1 MLKLLNTILIGLS
14 TGAIYSLMSI
24 SLVLVWRSTRVVNF
38 AQAGQAV
45 FSTYIAYEVSLR
57 TGNFWLALFC
67 AILSGALL
75 GAFIDFFFMRMLFK
89 HVASGPIRAIAPVVA
104 TLGLLGI
111 IKSAV
116 GYIWGVEVKP
126 LEPPV
131 STDGIRI
138 GSEVL
143 PFSTYDALILLIVFV
158 VLMILTFIF
167 QRTSLGLS
175 LKASAFSPE
184 IARLSGV
191 RVDLTRT
198 VGWAIAGACGAIA
211 GVLATP
217 TSLLSPNS
225 LDVLLVFG
233 FVAAVIGGLESMLGA
248 VVGGIL
254 LGLGVTFIA
263 NYVGST
269 LVFLSAFVF
278 LITILLVKPAGLI
291 SGKRSRNA

>member
-278 LITILLVKPAGLI
+278 LIIILLVKPAGLI

>member
-1 MLKLLNTILIGLS
+1 
-14 TGAIYSLMSI
+14 
-24 SLVLVWRSTRVVNF
+24 
-38 AQAGQAV
+38 
-45 FSTYIAYEVSLR
+45 LR
-57 TGNFWLALFC
+57 TGNFWLALLC
-67 AILSGALL
+67 AVLSGALL

-89 HVASGPIRAIAPVVA
+89 HVTSGPIRAIAPVVA

-111 IKSAV
+111 IRSAV

-184 IARLSGV
+184 ISRLSGV

-225 LDVLLVFG
+225 LDILLVFG

-278 LITILLVKPAGLI
+278 LIIILLVKPAGLI

>member
-1 MLKLLNTILIGLS
+1 
-14 TGAIYSLMSI
+14 MSI

-89 HVASGPIRAIAPVVA
+89 HVTSGPIRAIAPVVA

-278 LITILLVKPAGLI
+278 LIIILLVKPAGLI

>member
-1 MLKLLNTILIGLS
+1 MLKLINTILIGLS

-89 HVASGPIRAIAPVVA
+89 HVTSGPIRAIAPVVA

-111 IKSAV
+111 IRSAV

-126 LEPPV
+126 LQPPV

-143 PFSTYDALILLIVFV
+143 PFSTYDALILLIVFI
-158 VLMILTFIF
+158 VLMILTFVF

-225 LDVLLVFG
+225 LDILLVFG

-248 VVGGIL
+248 VIGGII

>member
-45 FSTYIAYEVSLR
+45 FSTYIAYEVALR

-75 GAFIDFFFMRMLFK
+75 GAFIDFFFMRTLFK
-89 HVASGPIRAIAPVVA
+89 RVTSGPIRAIAPVVA

-111 IKSAV
+111 IRSAV
-116 GYIWGVEVKP
+116 GYIWGVEVKSLP
-126 LEPPV
+126 APV
-131 STDGIRI
+131 STDGIKI
-138 GSEVL
+138 GADVL
-143 PFSTYDALILLIVFV
+143 PFSQYDALVLLIVFV

-167 QRTSLGLS
+167 QRTTLGLS

-217 TSLLSPNS
+217 NSLLSPNS
-225 LDVLLVFG
+225 LDILLVLG
-233 FVAAVIGGLESMLGA
+233 FAAAVIGGLESMLGA
-248 VVGGIL
+248 VVGGLI

-278 LITILLVKPAGLI
+278 LIIILLVRPSGII

>member
-1 MLKLLNTILIGLS
+1 
-14 TGAIYSLMSI
+14 MSI

-278 LITILLVKPAGLI
+278 LIIILLVKPAGLI

>member
-57 TGNFWLALFC
+57 TGNFWLALLC
-67 AILSGALL
+67 AVLSGALL
-75 GAFIDFFFMRMLFK
+75 GAFIDFFFMRMF
-89 HVASGPIRAIAPVVA
+89 VTSGPIRAIAPVVA

-111 IKSAV
+111 IRSAV

-184 IARLSGV
+184 ISRLSGV

-225 LDVLLVFG
+225 LDILLVFG

-278 LITILLVKPAGLI
+278 LIIILLVKPAGLI

>member
-1 MLKLLNTILIGLS
+1 MLKLINTILIGLS

-89 HVASGPIRAIAPVVA
+89 HVTSGPIRAIAPVVA

-111 IKSAV
+111 IRSAV

-126 LEPPV
+126 LQPPV

-143 PFSTYDALILLIVFV
+143 PFSTYDALILLIVLI
-158 VLMILTFIF
+158 VLMILTFVF

-225 LDVLLVFG
+225 LDILLVFG

-248 VVGGIL
+248 VIGGII

-278 LITILLVKPAGLI
+278 LIIVLLVRPAGII

>member
-1 MLKLLNTILIGLS
+1 MLKLINTILIGLS

-89 HVASGPIRAIAPVVA
+89 HVTSGPIRAIAPVVA

-111 IKSAV
+111 IRSAV

-126 LEPPV
+126 LQPPV

-158 VLMILTFIF
+158 VLMILTFVF

-225 LDVLLVFG
+225 LDILLVFG

-248 VVGGIL
+248 VIGGII

-278 LITILLVKPAGLI
+278 LIIVLLVRPAGII

>member
-1 MLKLLNTILIGLS
+1 MLKLINTILIGLS

-45 FSTYIAYEVSLR
+45 FSTYIAYEVALR

-75 GAFIDFFFMRMLFK
+75 GAFIDFFFMRTLFK
-89 HVASGPIRAIAPVVA
+89 RVTSGPIRAIAPVVA

-111 IKSAV
+111 LRSAV

-126 LEPPV
+126 LQPPV

-143 PFSTYDALILLIVFV
+143 PFSTYDALILLIVFI
-158 VLMILTFIF
+158 VLMTLTFVF

-225 LDVLLVFG
+225 LDILLVFG

-248 VVGGIL
+248 VIGGII

-278 LITILLVKPAGLI
+278 LIIVLLVRPAGII

>member
-1 MLKLLNTILIGLS
+1 MLKLINTILIGLS

-45 FSTYIAYEVSLR
+45 FSTYIAYEVALR

-89 HVASGPIRAIAPVVA
+89 RVTSGPIRAIAPVVA

-126 LEPPV
+126 LQPPV

-143 PFSTYDALILLIVFV
+143 PFSTYDALILLIVFI
-158 VLMILTFIF
+158 VLMTLTFVF

-198 VGWAIAGACGAIA
+198 IGWAIAGACGAIA

-225 LDVLLVFG
+225 LDILLVFG
-233 FVAAVIGGLESMLGA
+233 FAAAVIGGLESMVGA
-248 VVGGIL
+248 VVGGLI

-263 NYVGST
+263 NYFGST

-278 LITILLVKPAGLI
+278 LIIILLVKPAGLI

>member
-1 MLKLLNTILIGLS
+1 MLKLINTILIGLS

-45 FSTYIAYEVSLR
+45 FSTYIAYEVALR

-89 HVASGPIRAIAPVVA
+89 HVTSGPIRAIAPVVA

-126 LEPPV
+126 LQPPV

-143 PFSTYDALILLIVFV
+143 PFSTYDALILLIVFI
-158 VLMILTFIF
+158 VLMTLTFVF

-225 LDVLLVFG
+225 LDILLVFG

-248 VVGGIL
+248 VIGGII

-278 LITILLVKPAGLI
+278 LIIVLLVRPAGII

>member
-111 IKSAV
+111 IRSAV

-225 LDVLLVFG
+225 LDILLVFG

-248 VVGGIL
+248 VVGGIV

-278 LITILLVKPAGLI
+278 LIIILLVKPAGLI

>member
-1 MLKLLNTILIGLS
+1 MLKLINTILIGLS

-45 FSTYIAYEVSLR
+45 FSTYIAYEVALR

-89 HVASGPIRAIAPVVA
+89 HVTSGPIRAIAPVVA

-126 LEPPV
+126 LQPPV

-143 PFSTYDALILLIVFV
+143 PFSTYDALILLIVFI
-158 VLMILTFIF
+158 VLMTLTFVF

-225 LDVLLVFG
+225 LDILLVFG
-233 FVAAVIGGLESMLGA
+233 FVAAVIGGLESMVGA
-248 VVGGIL
+248 VIGGII

-278 LITILLVKPAGLI
+278 LIIVLLVRPAGII

>member
-1 MLKLLNTILIGLS
+1 
-14 TGAIYSLMSI
+14 
-24 SLVLVWRSTRVVNF
+24 
-38 AQAGQAV
+38 V

-57 TGNFWLALFC
+57 TGNFWLALLC
-67 AILSGALL
+67 AVLSGALL

-89 HVASGPIRAIAPVVA
+89 HVTSGPIRAIAPVVA

-111 IKSAV
+111 IRSAV

-184 IARLSGV
+184 ISRLSGV

-225 LDVLLVFG
+225 LDILLVFG

-278 LITILLVKPAGLI
+278 LIIILLVKPAGLI

>member
-89 HVASGPIRAIAPVVA
+89 HVTSGPIRAIAPVVA

-278 LITILLVKPAGLI
+278 LIIILLVKPAGLI

>member
-1 MLKLLNTILIGLS
+1 MLKLINTILIGLS

-45 FSTYIAYEVSLR
+45 FSTYIAYEVALR

-75 GAFIDFFFMRMLFK
+75 GAFIDFFFMRTLFK
-89 HVASGPIRAIAPVVA
+89 RVTSGPIRAIAPVVA

-111 IKSAV
+111 LRSAV

-126 LEPPV
+126 LQPPV

-143 PFSTYDALILLIVFV
+143 PFSTYDALILLIVFI
-158 VLMILTFIF
+158 VLMTLTFVF

-198 VGWAIAGACGAIA
+198 IGWAIAGACGAIA

-225 LDVLLVFG
+225 LDILLVFG
-233 FVAAVIGGLESMLGA
+233 FAAAVIGGLESMVGA
-248 VVGGIL
+248 VVGGLI

-263 NYVGST
+263 NYFGST

-278 LITILLVKPAGLI
+278 LIIILLVKPAGLI

>member
-24 SLVLVWRSTRVVNF
+24 SLVLVWRSTRVINF

-111 IKSAV
+111 IRSAV

-131 STDGIRI
+131 STNGIRI

-184 IARLSGV
+184 ISRLSGV

-225 LDVLLVFG
+225 LDILLVFG

-248 VVGGIL
+248 VVGGIV

-269 LVFLSAFVF
+269 LVFLSAFIF
-278 LITILLVKPAGLI
+278 LIIILLVKPAGLI

>member
-1 MLKLLNTILIGLS
+1 VLKLLNTILIGLS
-14 TGAIYSLMSI
+14 TGAIYSLMST
-24 SLVLVWRSTRVVNF
+24 SLVLVWRSTRVINF

-45 FSTYIAYEVSLR
+45 FSTYIAYEVAVR
-57 TGNFWLALFC
+57 TGNFWLALSC
-67 AILSGALL
+67 AVISGAILGALVDL
-75 GAFIDFFFMRMLFK
+75 ILMRSLFK
-89 HVASGPIRAIAPVVA
+89 RVTSGPIYAIAPVVI

-111 IKSAV
+111 LRSAV

-126 LEPPV
+126 FDAPV
-131 STDGIRI
+131 STDGIKI

-143 PFSTYDALILLIVFV
+143 PFSHYNALVLLIVFV
-158 VLMILTFIF
+158 VFVVLTFIF
-167 QRTSLGLS
+167 QRTNLGLS

-198 VGWAIAGACGAIA
+198 VGWAIAGACGGIA

-217 TSLLSPNS
+217 NTLLSPNS
-225 LDVLLVFG
+225 LDILLVFG
-233 FVAAVIGGLESMLGA
+233 FAAAVIGGLESMLGA
-248 VVGGIL
+248 VIGGL
-254 LGLGVTFIA
+254 VLGLGVTFIA

-278 LITILLVKPAGLI
+278 LIIILLVRPSGII
-291 SGKRSRNA
+291 SGKRRRDA

>member
-1 MLKLLNTILIGLS
+1 
-14 TGAIYSLMSI
+14 
-24 SLVLVWRSTRVVNF
+24 VVNF

-45 FSTYIAYEVSLR
+45 FSTYIAYEVALR
-57 TGNFWLALFC
+57 TGNFWLALLC
-67 AILSGALL
+67 AILSGAIL
-75 GAFIDFFFMRMLFK
+75 GAFIDFFFMRTLFK
-89 HVASGPIRAIAPVVA
+89 RVTSGPIRAIAPVVA

-111 IKSAV
+111 IRSAV
-116 GYIWGVEVKP
+116 GYIWGVEVKSLP
-126 LEPPV
+126 APV
-131 STDGIRI
+131 STNGIKI
-138 GSEVL
+138 GSDVL
-143 PFSTYDALILLIVFV
+143 PFSQYDALVLLIVLV

-167 QRTSLGLS
+167 QRTTLGLS

-217 TSLLSPNS
+217 NALLSPNS
-225 LDVLLVFG
+225 LDILLVLG
-233 FVAAVIGGLESMLGA
+233 FAAAVIGGLESMLGA
-248 VVGGIL
+248 VVGGLI

-278 LITILLVKPAGLI
+278 LIIILLVRPSGII

>member
-111 IKSAV
+111 IRSAV

-225 LDVLLVFG
+225 LDILLVFG

-248 VVGGIL
+248 VVGGIV

-278 LITILLVKPAGLI
+278 LIIILLVKPAGII

>member
-1 MLKLLNTILIGLS
+1 MLKLINTILIGLS

-24 SLVLVWRSTRVVNF
+24 SLVLVWRSTRVINF

-89 HVASGPIRAIAPVVA
+89 HVTSGPIRAIAPVVA

-111 IKSAV
+111 IRSAV

-126 LEPPV
+126 LQPPV

-225 LDVLLVFG
+225 LDILLVFG

-248 VVGGIL
+248 VVGGII

-263 NYVGST
+263 NYIGST

-278 LITILLVKPAGLI
+278 LIIVLLVKPAGII